1 MPDQTDSAEIP
12 QDSVGVVVPQRA
24 TWNNPLTL
32 KSGIDLPG
40 YELVYET
47 YGELNPSKSNAVLV
61 CHALSGNHHAA
72 GYHRGEERPGWWETA
87 IGPGKAIDTNRFF
100 VVSPNNIGG
109 CHGSTGPGSINP
121 ETGKAWGAAF
131 PQVTVEDWVASQATL
146 ADRLG
151 IERFAAVIGG
161 SLGGMQAL
169 YWAIEHPGRIAH
181 SIAIA
186 AAPWL
191 SAQNIAFN
199 EIARHAIQSD
209 PDFVDGGFL
218 EAGKIP
224 ERGLMLAR
232 MLGHVTY
239 LSGFG
244 LGQRF
249 GREVRRG
256 DLSGRGSLEFEVESY
271 LHYQGKNF
279 AGKFDAN
286 SYVNITRVLDL
297 FDLRAKHG
305 GDLAR
310 AFKDATCN
318 FLILAFSSDWRFSPE
333 RSKEIVD
340 ALVAANKSVVSAVIE
355 TEHGHDA
362 FLLKEPEAY
371 HRLLRAYMDRVA
383 LGCG

>member
-1 MPDQTDSAEIP
+1 MTSNVAAGAP
-12 QDSVGVVVPQRA
+12 QDSVGLVAPERARWDVPFK
-24 TWNNPLTL
+24 L
-32 KSGIDLPG
+32 KSGVELPG

-47 YGELNPSKSNAVLV
+47 YGTLNADRTNAVLI

-72 GYHRGEERPGWWETA
+72 GYHQGDSRPGWWETA
-87 IGPGKAIDTNRFF
+87 IGPGKTIDTNLFF

-109 CHGSTGPGSINP
+109 CHGSTGPNSINP
-121 ETGKAWGAAF
+121 NTGKAWGAEF
-131 PQVTVEDWVASQATL
+131 PQVMVEDWVACQAAL
-146 ADRLG
+146 ADQLG
-151 IERFAAVIGG
+151 IGRWAAVIGG

-169 YWAIEHPGRIAH
+169 QWAVEYPDRIAH
-181 SIAIA
+181 AVAIA
-186 AAPWL
+186 SAPWL

-199 EIARHAIQSD
+199 EIARHAIQTD
-209 PDFVDGGFL
+209 PDFLEGGYL
-218 EAGKIP
+218 QAGKVP

-249 GREVRRG
+249 GRELKRG
-256 DLSGRGSLEFEVESY
+256 DLSGAGPLQFEVESY
-271 LHYQGKNF
+271 LHHQGKNF
-279 AGKFDAN
+279 AGRFDAN

-297 FDLRAKHG
+297 FDLRSKRG
-305 GDLAR
+305 GDLSL
-310 AFKDATCN
+310 AFEDATCH

-340 ALVAANKSVVSAVIE
+340 ALVAAKKGVVSAVIE

-362 FLLKEPEAY
+362 FLLKEPEEY
-371 HRLLRAYMDRVA
+371 HRLFRTYMDRVA
-383 LGCG
+383 LDFM

>member
-1 MPDQTDSAEIP
+1 MASNGEVGTR
-12 QDSVGVVVPQRA
+12 QDSVGFVVPQCA
-24 TWNNPLTL
+24 TWDTPFTL
-32 KSGIDLPG
+32 KSGIKLPG

-72 GYHRGEERPGWWETA
+72 GYHQGEQRPGWWETA

-109 CHGSTGPGSINP
+109 CHGSTGPSSINP
-121 ETGKAWGAAF
+121 ETGKAWGADF
-131 PQVTVEDWVASQATL
+131 PQVTVEDWVTSQAAL

-151 IERFAAVIGG
+151 IDRFAAVIGG

-169 YWAIEHPGRIAH
+169 YWAIEYPDRIAH
-181 SIAIA
+181 AAAIA
-186 AAPWL
+186 SAPWL

-199 EIARHAIQSD
+199 EIARHAIQTD
-209 PDFVDGGFL
+209 PDFASGGFL
-218 EAGKIP
+218 EAGKTP

-256 DLSGRGSLEFEVESY
+256 DLSGRGPLEFEVESY
-271 LHYQGKNF
+271 LHYQGRNF

-305 GDLAR
+305 GDLTR
-310 AFKDATCN
+310 AFKDATCH

-340 ALVAANKSVVSAVIE
+340 ALVAANKGVVSAVIE

-362 FLLKEPEAY
+362 FLLQKPEAY
-371 HRLLRAYMDRVA
+371 HRIFRAYMDRVA
-383 LGCG
+383 LDFG